1 MHRERFMRRTN
12 RAWFAWAALVAGAWV
27 VVATLLWSLAVPT
40 TVNGCAIGGLLI
52 GAGVLARYTALARSL
67 TVILALWLIV
77 STLVLP
83 AVDALYVSNLLTG
96 AVVLGLAIAP
106 RKRAEAVLE
115 WPDIPAP
122 PDHEPIVL
130 VPRDV
135 ASEGS
140 HAGRGTMW

>member
-1 MHRERFMRRTN
+1 MRRTN
-12 RAWFAWAALVAGAWV
+12 TAWFRWAALVAGAWV
-27 VVATLLWSLAVPT
+27 VVATLLWSVAAST
-40 TVNGCAIGGLLI
+40 TVNGCAIGALLV
-52 GAGVLARYTALARSL
+52 GAGVLARYSALARSL

-83 AVDALYVSNLLTG
+83 AIDVLYMSNLLTG
-96 AVVLGLAIAP
+96 AIVLGLAIMP
-106 RKRAEAVLE
+106 RKHEEVIHE

-122 PDHEPIVL
+122 PDHEPIIL

-140 HAGRGTMW
+140 HSGRGTMW